1 MKKANPQV
9 YQFKIALVGITPQI
23 WRRIQVPED
32 YTFWDLNVAIQ
43 AVMDWGGYHLH
54 EFSMTNPKTGEEDNI
69 GVPSEDSEYDVKKG
83 WKTKIAGYFSPTNKR
98 ATYLYDFG
106 DDWEHTVVFEKIL
119 PVEPGTI
126 YPICI
131 GGKRSAPP
139 EDVGGLMGFEEFIE
153 IMKDPD
159 HEEHEEMA
167 EWYGDEFD
175 PEHFDCDEVMF
186 SDPKVLLKE
195 VLENPDT

>member
-1 MKKANPQV
+1 
-9 YQFKIALVGITPQI
+9 
-23 WRRIQVPED
+23 
-32 YTFWDLNVAIQ
+32 
-43 AVMDWGGYHLH
+43 
-54 EFSMTNPKTGEEDNI
+54 
-69 GVPSEDSEYDVKKG
+69 
-83 WKTKIAGYFSPTNKR
+83 
-98 ATYLYDFG
+98 
-106 DDWEHTVVFEKIL
+106 
-119 PVEPGTI
+119 
-126 YPICI
+126 
-131 GGKRSAPP
+131 KRSAPP